1 MTSPGSDPE
10 PRGGRGR
17 DAFIAIEAAV
27 AVVLGVFVVVF
38 LTGAIPELQRLVLTT
53 PLAIGV
59 LIVGTA
65 WILWRVARPGDR
77 R

>member
-1 MTSPGSDPE
+1 MTSPGPDPGS
-10 PRGGRGR
+10 RGSRGR

-27 AVVLGVFVVVF
+27 AVVVVVFVVAFV
-38 LTGAIPELQRLVLTT
+38 TGAIPELQRLVLTT

>member
-27 AVVLGVFVVVF
+27 AVVVVVFVVAF

-59 LIVGTA
+59 LIIGTA
-65 WILWRVARPGDR
+65 WIMWRVARPGDR

>member
-27 AVVLGVFVVVF
+27 AVVVVVFVVAF